1 MSSQNTDGA
10 SLRRLLALGYVF
22 HEAVAVRLGINATDL
37 KCLALAA
44 GEESVTPTRLAEL
57 AGLTSGAITGVL
69 DRLEQAG
76 IVSREPDPSDR
87 RRVVVHVADERLREI
102 GALYDPVLADALPAD
117 ARARTAAEAQVVALS
132 GALERATA
140 RLRAET
146 RGGMVDDRTFIAP
159 LAGATHGRLVFI
171 SGAPRLS
178 MTAAPF
184 GAGAVARVV
193 METSAS
199 RLTLSAADGE
209 EHLLRAGFEGGA
221 PDIRAE
227 DGVVTVR
234 YRRSRLDFQ
243 SRHARIGLNPSIP
256 WTVEVRGGVTD
267 LVGELRAVPLAGLS
281 VDGGVNHLSLSLPPP
296 TGTVRL
302 EVNGGSSDAVF
313 ERPAGT
319 DISVRARGVV
329 SSLSFD
335 DVRRHN
341 VSKELR
347 MQSRGFG
354 RASDR
359 YELDLRGGAA
369 RLRIDTL

>member
-1 MSSQNTDGA
+1 MSSPNRDGA
-10 SLRRLLALGYVF
+10 SLRKLLALGYVF

-37 KCLALAA
+37 KCLELAA

-69 DRLEQAG
+69 DRLEHAG
-76 IVSREPDPSDR
+76 IVTREADPSDR
-87 RRVVVHVADERLREI
+87 RRVVIHVADGRLRQI
-102 GALYDPVLADALPAD
+102 GALYDPV
-117 ARARTAAEAQVVALS
+117 AAEALPDGAAERAAAESQVDALAD
-132 GALERATA
+132 ALERATA

-184 GAGAVARVV
+184 GAQAVARVV
-193 METSAS
+193 METAAS
-199 RLTLSAADGE
+199 RLTLSAATGD
-209 EHLLRAGFEGGA
+209 EHLVLAGFEGGA
-221 PDIRAE
+221 PDIRAD

-234 YRRSRLDFQ
+234 YRRSKLDFQ
-243 SRHARIGLNPSIP
+243 SRHARIELNPAIP
-256 WTVEVRGGVTD
+256 WTVEVHGGVTD
-267 LVGELRAVPLAGLS
+267 LVGELRDVPLAGLS
-281 VDGGVNHLSLSLPPP
+281 LDGGVNHLKLELAPP

-302 EVNGGSSDAVF
+302 EVNGGTSDALV

-319 DISVRARGVV
+319 DLALRVQGVV
-329 SSLSFD
+329 SQLAFD
-335 DVRRHN
+335 DVRRKD

-354 RASDR
+354 RAADR
-359 YELDLRGGAA
+359 YELELRGGAA
-369 RLRIDTL
+369 RLRVDTL